1 MHFLPELLA
10 VISAMMYALSSVL
23 IKLGLNFSNSHSGVL
38 ISIITNVISLW
49 VVAIFFLPLAL
60 LFSPY
65 ILIFVAAGIL
75 APGIARMLR
84 YVSLERIGVS
94 RTAPLTATSPVYA
107 SLFAVFFLK
116 EEITAAII
124 IGTILIIFGVIFIS
138 RGSLKIQKEDMIFAL
153 IAAFITGIAAPI
165 RKLGLNYLNY
175 PLLAAVVTATAAM
188 AVAVSILYYRGN
200 IRKCRFDKGTK
211 FYAVSGLLIS
221 AALLFNFAALSAGNV
236 SVVVP
241 LLTTY
246 PLFAIF
252 FSHLFLSHVEK
263 IDSKVWIGAVVIV
276 AGAVMLSVF

>member
-23 IKLGLNFSNSHSGVL
+23 IKRGLNFSNSHSGVL

-116 EEITAAII
+116 EEITAA
-124 IGTILIIFGVIFIS
+124 
-138 RGSLKIQKEDMIFAL
+138 
-153 IAAFITGIAAPI
+153 
-165 RKLGLNYLNY
+165 
-175 PLLAAVVTATAAM
+175 
-188 AVAVSILYYRGN
+188 
-200 IRKCRFDKGTK
+200 
-211 FYAVSGLLIS
+211 
-221 AALLFNFAALSAGNV
+221 
-236 SVVVP
+236 
-241 LLTTY
+241 
-246 PLFAIF
+246 
-252 FSHLFLSHVEK
+252 
-263 IDSKVWIGAVVIV
+263 
-276 AGAVMLSVF
+276 

>member
-23 IKLGLNFSNSHSGVL
+23 IKRGLNFSNSHSGVL